1 MRKIVTLAN
10 ALILLTLLASACQ
23 TRPDYVI
30 DEERMTALLTD
41 VHMAEGLIDV
51 QQRHNRDDNEY
62 GQQVM
67 AAVLMKHH
75 VSKADYDTSL
85 VWYSQHLTTLNR
97 IYRHVNDNLKESE
110 QEWIALAD
118 EADDFGL
125 SPAGDSVSLW
135 RQPQHLVMDEAHL
148 THFRTWTLATDSN
161 FHKGDTVRWLLHVGH
176 VPDGE
181 AVIASLALLQR
192 ESRQSSWIVADGAST
207 ARLTRDTTIVLT
219 CIGPEK
225 EEIAQVNATLHL
237 MRIGALANEILLPCV
252 VDSLELL
259 RIHRKNE
266 P

>member
-1 MRKIVTLAN
+1 MRKIETLAN
-10 ALILLTLLASACQ
+10 ALILTLLLTACQ

-30 DEERMTALLTD
+30 DEERMTDLLTD

-51 QQRHNRDDNEY
+51 QQRHNRDDVDY

-67 AAVLMKHH
+67 AAVLMKHD

-97 IYRHVNDNLKESE
+97 IYRHVNDNLKDRE
-110 QEWIALAD
+110 QEWMALAD

-135 RQPQHLVMDEAHL
+135 RQPPYLVMDEAHL

-176 VPDGE
+176 VPEGE

-192 ESRQSSWIVADGAST
+192 ESRQSGWIVADGTSS
-207 ARLTRDTTIVLT
+207 ARLTSDTSVTLT
-219 CIGPEK
+219 CIGPEN
-225 EEIAQVNATLHL
+225 EEITQVNATLHL
-237 MRIGALANEILLPCV
+237 MKIAPSAKKLMPCV
-252 VDSLELL
+252 VDSLDLV